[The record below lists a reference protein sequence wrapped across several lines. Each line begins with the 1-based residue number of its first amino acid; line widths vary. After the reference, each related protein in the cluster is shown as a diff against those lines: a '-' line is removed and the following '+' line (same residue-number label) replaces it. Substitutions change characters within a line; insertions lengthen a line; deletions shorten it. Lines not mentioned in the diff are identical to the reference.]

1 MGAQLSVAF
10 PTSGNEVE
18 RSPDPAVRSFL
29 TPGLKGHSAGH
40 GTLVAALEV
49 EQDGVHWVLGA
60 VTGGSPKWI
69 QKKRER
75 GQKKRQQDSVPPDQ
89 FAAEGRW

>member
-18 RSPDPAVRSFL
+18 RSPDPVVHSFL
-29 TPGLKGHSAGH
+29 TPGLMGHSAGR
-40 GTLVAALEV
+40 GILVAALEV
-49 EQDGVHWVLGA
+49 EQDGVHWVLSLEVVPSGFRKREK
-60 VTGGSPKWI
+60 GG
-69 QKKRER
+69 KKR
-75 GQKKRQQDSVPPDQ
+75 DSKIQSPPDQ